1 MALIPIRAAPSDPG
15 DRHRARGLTVSQVW
29 PRVALFDLD
38 GTLIDS
44 VPDITLAV
52 AELMSTEDL
61 APFEEADVRAMVG
74 HGLRVLVRRALAAR
88 GRTPAPAEF
97 EAIIDRM
104 LEIYPRHLTARTT
117 LLPGV
122 VECLDT
128 LAAADCAVALVTNK
142 LQSAATT
149 VLDHFGLSD
158 RFTIILGDQEGLSD
172 LAPKPEPDML
182 LHALSHV
189 GVEPAHAVMVGDSES
204 DIASARA
211 AGVFSVAVR
220 GGYCDG
226 PLEEL
231 NPDIVIDSLYGFDEA
246 IEAWRRHG

>member
-1 MALIPIRAAPSDPG
+1 
-15 DRHRARGLTVSQVW
+15 
-29 PRVALFDLD
+29 
-38 GTLIDS
+38 
-44 VPDITLAV
+44 
-52 AELMSTEDL
+52 
-61 APFEEADVRAMVG
+61 
-74 HGLRVLVRRALAAR
+74 VLVRRALAAR

-142 LQSAATT
+142 LQSAAAT

-158 RFTIILGDQEGLSD
+158 RFTIILGDQEGRSD

-189 GVEPAHAVMVGDSES
+189 GVGPAHAVMVGDSES

-231 NPDIVIDSLYGFDEA
+231 NPDIVIDSLYGFAEA
-246 IEAWRRHG
+246 VEAWRRHG

>member
-1 MALIPIRAAPSDPG
+1 
-15 DRHRARGLTVSQVW
+15 
-29 PRVALFDLD
+29 
-38 GTLIDS
+38 LIDS

-52 AELMSTEDL
+52 AELMATEGL
-61 APFEEADVRAMVG
+61 EPFAEADVRAMVG

-88 GRTPAPAEF
+88 GREPSPAEF
-97 EAIIDRM
+97 EIVVGRM
-104 LEIYPRHLTARTT
+104 LEIYPRHLTGRTT

-142 LQSAATT
+142 LQSAAAT

-158 RFTIILGDQEGLSD
+158 RFSIILGDQEGLSD

-182 LHALSHV
+182 LHAISFV
-189 GVEPAHAVMVGDSES
+189 GVGPADALMVGDSEA
-204 DIASARA
+204 DMASARA

-220 GGYCDG
+220 GGYCSEPIED
-226 PLEEL
+226 LE
-231 NPDIVIDSLYGFDEA
+231 PDVVIDSLLGLADA
-246 IEAWRRHG
+246 VEAWRRHG

>member
-1 MALIPIRAAPSDPG
+1 
-15 DRHRARGLTVSQVW
+15 
-29 PRVALFDLD
+29 
-38 GTLIDS
+38 LIDS

-52 AELMSTEDL
+52 AELMATEGL
-61 APFEEADVRAMVG
+61 EPFAEADVRAMVG

-88 GRTPAPAEF
+88 GRVPSPAEF
-97 EAIIDRM
+97 EIVVGRM
-104 LEIYPRHLTARTT
+104 LEIYPRHLTGRTT

-142 LQSAATT
+142 LQSAAAT

-158 RFTIILGDQEGLSD
+158 RFSIILGDQEGLSD

-182 LHALSHV
+182 LHAISFV
-189 GVEPAHAVMVGDSES
+189 GVGPADALMVGDSEA
-204 DIASARA
+204 DMASARA

-220 GGYCDG
+220 GGYCSEPIED
-226 PLEEL
+226 LE
-231 NPDIVIDSLYGFDEA
+231 PDVVIDSLLGLADA
-246 IEAWRRHG
+246 VEAWRRYG